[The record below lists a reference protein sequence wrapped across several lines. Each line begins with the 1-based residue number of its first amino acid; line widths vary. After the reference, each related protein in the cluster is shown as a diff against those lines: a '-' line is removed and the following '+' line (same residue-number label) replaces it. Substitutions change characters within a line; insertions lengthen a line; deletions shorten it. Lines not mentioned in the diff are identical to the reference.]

1 MDHHVYVYTT
11 PNGVPQE
18 SKLATYMNR
27 QSTST
32 PVATTNLTQ
41 SFSKIS
47 IGSPVTSKKV
57 TPQSPEFVPSTRI
70 VGSSTS
76 ASPNFF
82 NSFPGLAGTTPGPGY
97 TRGVVDSPH
106 SGTVSPHL
114 TPQPSPPPHAINNC
128 SPIPHV
134 ALEKPIGTVAV
145 AAYQENVGGT
155 TYFYPTSAD
164 NSITTN
170 DTSVPGNS
178 SITSGYQVYPGTPS
192 HVTALKSRG
201 GNSSFFISEDTRMD
215 ILSRNALT
223 LIQPDP
229 EQFPDL
235 PQEVDNY
242 HELCPLEPI
251 PTNPL
256 QKAHLGYQASMYK
269 ATHVKTGTRH
279 CLRRIHGFRLQNT
292 KCMTYVDMWK
302 KLIHSNI
309 VQLKEVFTTKTFG
322 DNSMVFVYDYHPGSE
337 TLLTKHFSS
346 DQLNGYVDPFATDP
360 SAPRPYSHHKNNIL
374 RHQQSNKL
382 PESLIWNYII
392 QLTSALRII
401 HAAGLACRS
410 LDPTK
415 IILTVGN
422 RLRLSCLGVMDVIMN
437 DTSTAT
443 NPLALVQHYQQEDL
457 TALGKLVLALACK
470 STMAVQREN
479 ISTALEVVNR
489 IYTTDLRNLIMYLL
503 SQQQRRSVT
512 DLMPMIGARFYTQ
525 LDNVQ
530 SRTDVLE
537 NEVSKEMENG
547 RLFRL
552 LVKLGTINERP
563 EFNMDGTWSETGDR
577 YMLKLFRDYVFHQV
591 TEDGRP
597 WIDMAHVV
605 QCLNKLDTGVPEKVC
620 LMSRDEQSILVV
632 SYMELKHCLEQS
644 FDEVLNASVATDN
657 VT

>member
-1 MDHHVYVYTT
+1 MDHPIFIPYSP

-18 SKLATYMNR
+18 SKLATYMSR
-27 QSTST
+27 QNTST
-32 PVATTNLTQ
+32 PVITNLSST
-41 SFSKIS
+41 FSKIN
-47 IGSPVTSKKV
+47 IGSPISSKKV
-57 TPQSPEFVPSTRI
+57 VAQSPEFIP
-70 VGSSTS
+70 GSRVVTNSAS

-82 NSFPGLAGTTPGPGY
+82 SSFPGLGESITYPRAI
-97 TRGVVDSPH
+97 DSPH
-106 SGTVSPHL
+106 SGTVSPHI
-114 TPQPSPPPHAINNC
+114 TPQPSPPPHAITNC
-128 SPIPHV
+128 SPIPQV
-134 ALEKPIGTVAV
+134 VLEKPSVV

-164 NSITTN
+164 NSVTPN
-170 DTSVPGNS
+170 DTLNSVGVVT
-178 SITSGYQVYPGTPS
+178 SIASGYQVYPGTPS
-192 HVTALKSRG
+192 HVAALKGRG
-201 GNSSFFISEDTRMD
+201 GNSSYFVSDDIRLD
-215 ILSRNALT
+215 ILNRNALT
-223 LIQPDP
+223 LMQPDP

-235 PQEVDNY
+235 PPEVDNY
-242 HELCPLEPI
+242 HELCPIEPI
-251 PTNPL
+251 PSNPL
-256 QKAHLGYQASMYK
+256 HKAHLGYQASMYK
-269 ATHVKTGTRH
+269 ATHVKTGTRY

-292 KCMTYVDMWK
+292 KCMAYVDLWK

-309 VQLKEVFTTKTFG
+309 VQLKEVFTTKSFG
-322 DNSMVFVYDYHPGSE
+322 DNSLVFVYDYHPGSE
-337 TLLTKHFSS
+337 TLLSKHFSP
-346 DQLNGYVDPFATDP
+346 DQLNGYTDPFATDP
-360 SAPRPYSHHKNNIL
+360 AAPRPYSHQKNNIL
-374 RHQQSNKL
+374 RYQQTNKL
-382 PESLIWNYII
+382 PEPLIWNYII

-415 IILTVGN
+415 IILTSGK

-437 DTSTAT
+437 DTSTT
-443 NPLALVQHYQQEDL
+443 SNPIALVQHYQQEDL

-479 ISTALEVVNR
+479 ISTALEVVSR
-489 IYTTDLRNLIMYLL
+489 TYTPDLRNLIMYLL
-503 SQQQRRSVT
+503 STQQRRSVT

-530 SRTDVLE
+530 SRTDILE
-537 NEVSKEMENG
+537 NEVAKEMENG

-552 LVKLGTINERP
+552 MVKLGTINERP
-563 EFNMDGTWSETGDR
+563 EFNLDGTWSETGDR

-597 WIDMAHVV
+597 WLDMAHVV

-632 SYMELKHCLEQS
+632 SYAELKHCLEQS
-644 FDEVLNASVATDN
+644 FGEILNASMASQN